1 MKKEIWSRI
10 VEFFFIILGATIAA
24 FAIEEFLVP
33 SLILDGGLVG
43 IAIIINNLTGFKLGV
58 LTLLLNAPFFLIG
71 ARKIGRLFLVKSAT
85 AMVVFSFMLEVFSNF
100 VNATEDHLLAVCF
113 GGVIL
118 GIGVGLVIKY
128 GGCLDGTETI
138 AILINRKTSFP
149 VGRMVLIFNIV
160 IYGVAGFLFGVDRAM
175 YSLLTYFITS
185 KVIDMIENGIDQAK
199 QAMIITDDATEISNL
214 IYSRLGR
221 TVTIMEGEGL
231 VSGQKKVLYVVLTQF
246 ELGDLKSII
255 KSIDASAFITV
266 SDVSEIIGKHVKSK
280 ALVDKGIVPE
290 DPAEDAAAEIQ
301 EENAV
306 SEDEEPLSTPAP

>member
-10 VEFFFIILGATIAA
+10 VEFFFIALGATIAA

-33 SLILDGGLVG
+33 CTILDGGIVG
-43 IAIIINNLTGFKLGV
+43 VGIIINNLTGFKLGV
-58 LTLLLNAPFFLIG
+58 LTLILNAPFFLIG

-85 AMVVFSFMLEVFSNF
+85 AMVIFSFMLEVFGDF

-160 IYGVAGFLFGVDRAM
+160 IYGVAGILFGVDRAM

-185 KVIDMIENGIDQAK
+185 KVLDMIENGIDQAK

-214 IYSRLGR
+214 IYSKLGR

-266 SDVSEIIGKHVKSK
+266 SDVSEIIGTHVKSK
-280 ALVDKGIVPE
+280 SLVKKGIIPE
-290 DPAEDAAAEIQ
+290 EIV
-301 EENAV
+301 EENN
-306 SEDEEPLSTPAP
+306 DAPGNDAPETKEV